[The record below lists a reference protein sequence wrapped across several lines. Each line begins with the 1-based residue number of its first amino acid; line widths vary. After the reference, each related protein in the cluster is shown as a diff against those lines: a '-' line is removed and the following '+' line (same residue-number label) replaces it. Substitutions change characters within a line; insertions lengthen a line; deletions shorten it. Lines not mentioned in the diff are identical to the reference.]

1 MEGGLQSSVHRQQQ
15 QFKHSLSSVP
25 YIRLDQ
31 YVLLFWSAVISSHYG
46 QVSSKCSDG
55 GLRLNIDSTQA
66 GNCKTTLN
74 KLLYHF

>member
-46 QVSSKCSDG
+46 QVSSKCSDYG
-55 GLRLNIDSTQA
+55 IDNEKDDA
-66 GNCKTTLN
+66 LIRACA
-74 KLLYHF
+74 